1 MKKDLNQIIGAIM
14 FVGGAAVFMIAAF
27 MNVQSGSV
35 PAAAFLIII
44 IAIGCYFPELFQ
56 DGSSAPSTLRIC
68 VLMVV
73 AVFSVI
79 MVKVGWEIHDLSK
92 FDASDSWIY
101 ILGLAFGAKVTQSF
115 AEFMSGRLGK
125 KGSTLPPAS
134 SAPPAGTSTKS
145 SVNGGAANYASH
157 FERNALA
164 GNADDYD
171 V

>member
-1 MKKDLNQIIGAIM
+1 MRRNLNQIIGAAM
-14 FVGGAAVFMIAAF
+14 FVVGAAIFLIAAF
-27 MNVQSGSV
+27 MNVPSGSV

-44 IAIGCYFPELFQ
+44 LAIGCYFPELFQ
-56 DGSSAPSTLRIC
+56 DGSNAPSTLRIC

-73 AVFSVI
+73 AVFTLI

-92 FDASDSWIY
+92 FYANESWIY

-115 AEFMSGRLGK
+115 AEFLSGRLGK
-125 KGSTLPPAS
+125 KGSTPPAPAS
-134 SAPPAGTSTKS
+134 SSSSPAAKT
-145 SVNGGAANYASH
+145 SVNGGNATYANN

-164 GNADDYD
+164 GVPDDYD

>member
-1 MKKDLNQIIGAIM
+1 MKRDLNQIIGAIM
-14 FVGGAAVFMIAAF
+14 FIAGAAVFMIAAF

-73 AVFSVI
+73 AVFTLI
-79 MVKVGWEIHDLSK
+79 MVKVGWEIHDLSQ
-92 FDASDSWIY
+92 FDVKDSWIY

-115 AEFMSGRLGK
+115 AEFMSGKLGK
-125 KGSTLPPAS
+125 KGSAPPPAS
-134 SAPPAGTSTKS
+134 SAPPAGSATKT
-145 SVNGGAANYASH
+145 SVNGGNATYANN

-164 GNADDYD
+164 GVPDDYD